1 MTIEDL
7 TTLMNRMKTGTVTSR
22 LVFIWAGP
30 IAPLDKILE
39 GMEVHQ
45 QNLADSGGVGEN
57 GIKEP
62 QRFLETKFKNICKH
76 FKETRNEP
84 SALVVN
90 NAILLTRYGCDL
102 SAVFHY
108 GISPRSAVIF
118 LMPKESH
125 RHLPPKTDGW
135 VKRNTKELIA
145 RMAKQLGT
153 PNCII
158 DV

>member
-7 TTLMNRMKTGTVTSR
+7 TTLMHRMKTGTVPSR

-30 IAPLDKILE
+30 TAPLDKILE
-39 GMEVHQ
+39 GTEVHQ
-45 QNLADSGGVGEN
+45 QDLADSSGTGEN
-57 GIKEP
+57 GTKDP
-62 QRFLETKFKNICKH
+62 QGFLETKLKDICKH
-76 FKETRNEP
+76 FEETRNEP
-84 SALVVN
+84 SALVVK

-102 SAVFHY
+102 SAVFRY
-108 GISPRSAVIF
+108 GISPRAAVIF

-125 RHLPPKTDGW
+125 RHLPPRTDGW

-145 RMAKQLGT
+145 RMGKQLGK

>member
-1 MTIEDL
+1 MTIGDL
-7 TTLMNRMKTGTVTSR
+7 TTLMNQMKTGTVPSR
-22 LVFIWAGP
+22 LVFIWTGP
-30 IAPLDKILE
+30 TAQLDEILE
-39 GMEVHQ
+39 GIEVHQ
-45 QNLADSGGVGEN
+45 QDLGDFGGAGEN

-62 QRFLETKFKNICKH
+62 QRFLEIKIKDICKK
-76 FKETRNEP
+76 FGETRKEP
-84 SALVVN
+84 SALVVKN
-90 NAILLTRYGCDL
+90 SILLMRYGCDL

-118 LMPKESH
+118 LVPKESH

-145 RMAKQLGT
+145 RMAKQIGA

>member
-1 MTIEDL
+1 MTIDVF
-7 TTLMNRMKTGTVTSR
+7 TTLMNQMKVGIVPSR
-22 LVFIWAGP
+22 LVFIWVGP
-30 IAPLDKILE
+30 AATLDKILE
-39 GMEVHQ
+39 GTEVHKQ
-45 QNLADSGGVGEN
+45 DLADYGSTGEN

-62 QRFLETKFKNICKH
+62 QRFLETKIKNICKK
-76 FKETRNEP
+76 FEEARNEP
-84 SALVVN
+84 AVLVLK

-118 LMPKESH
+118 LMPQESH

-135 VKRNTKELIA
+135 VKRNTKEVIA